1 MRSFLFPAAALSLL
15 TFCTPGNNRQT
26 GETGMA
32 GGAGGQSSSDTMA
45 SSSSTMSSANSS
57 SAAADTA
64 TNNATSPTTPAAIL
78 SQLSMANTMEI
89 QLSKMAQKKA
99 SSPKVKQVAARL
111 LADHSKNESQL
122 KALAKQLNVT
132 LTPSAGGNPTAA
144 DSAAMPSEL
153 QGKSG
158 AQFDQAFVQHEIDDH
173 QSNIQKIQSQ
183 MLPSAQ
189 NAQVKSY
196 LQKTVTAM
204 QGHLASLQ
212 QAQKQLS
219 SS

>member
-1 MRSFLFPAAALSLL
+1 MRTVLFPAAALALL
-15 TFCTPGNNRQT
+15 TFCTPGNNRQS

-45 SSSSTMSSANSS
+45 SSSAANSS

-64 TNNATSPTTPAAIL
+64 TNNAASPATPAAIL

-99 SSPKVKQVAARL
+99 SSPKVKQVAAKL
-111 LADHSKNESQL
+111 LADHSKNEAQL

-173 QSNIQKIQSQ
+173 QSNIEKIQTQ

>member
-1 MRSFLFPAAALSLL
+1 MRTVLFPAAALALL
-15 TFCTPGNNRQT
+15 TFCTPGNNRQS
-26 GETGMA
+26 GDTGMA

-45 SSSSTMSSANSS
+45 STSSANSA

-64 TNNATSPTTPAAIL
+64 TNNAASPTTPAAIL

-89 QLSKMAQKKA
+89 QLTKMAQKKA
-99 SSPKVKQVAARL
+99 SSPKVKQVAAKL
-111 LADHSKNESQL
+111 LADHSKNEAQL
-122 KALAKQLNVT
+122 KTLAKQLNVT
-132 LTPSAGGNPTAA
+132 LTPSAGADPSAA

-158 AQFDQAFVQHEIDDH
+158 AEFDQAFVQHEIDDH
-173 QSNIQKIQSQ
+173 QSNIQKIQNQ

>member
-1 MRSFLFPAAALSLL
+1 MRTVLFPAAALALL
-15 TFCTPGNNRQT
+15 TFCTPGNNRQS

-45 SSSSTMSSANSS
+45 SSSSANSS

-64 TNNATSPTTPAAIL
+64 TNNAASPTTPAAIL

-99 SSPKVKQVAARL
+99 SSPKVKQVAAKL
-111 LADHSKNESQL
+111 LADHSKNEAQL
-122 KALAKQLNVT
+122 KTLAKQLNVT

-173 QSNIQKIQSQ
+173 QSNIEKIQTQ

>member
-1 MRSFLFPAAALSLL
+1 MRTVLFPAAALALL
-15 TFCTPGNNRQT
+15 TFCTPGNNNRQS

-45 SSSSTMSSANSS
+45 SSSSANAS

-64 TNNATSPTTPAAIL
+64 TNNAASPTTPAAIL
-78 SQLSMANTMEI
+78 SQFSMANTMEI
-89 QLSKMAQKKA
+89 QLSKMAAKKA
-99 SSPKVKQVAARL
+99 SSPKVKQVAAKL
-111 LADHSKNESQL
+111 LADHTKNEAQV

-132 LTPSAGGNPTAA
+132 LTPSAGANPGAA

-173 QSNIQKIQSQ
+173 QSNIEKIQSQ
-183 MLPSAQ
+183 MLPS
-189 NAQVKSY
+189 VE
-196 LQKTVTAM
+196 
-204 QGHLASLQ
+204 
-212 QAQKQLS
+212 
-219 SS
+219 

>member
-1 MRSFLFPAAALSLL
+1 
-15 TFCTPGNNRQT
+15 
-26 GETGMA
+26 MA

-45 SSSSTMSSANSS
+45 SSSSANSS

-64 TNNATSPTTPAAIL
+64 TNNAASPTTPAAIL

-99 SSPKVKQVAARL
+99 SSPKVKQVAAKL
-111 LADHSKNESQL
+111 LADHSKNEAQL
-122 KALAKQLNVT
+122 KTLAKQLNVT

-173 QSNIQKIQSQ
+173 QSNIEKIQTQ

>member
-1 MRSFLFPAAALSLL
+1 MRPVLFPAAALALL
-15 TFCTPGNNRQT
+15 TFCTPGNNRQS

-45 SSSSTMSSANSS
+45 SSSSANSS

-64 TNNATSPTTPAAIL
+64 TNNAASPTTPAAIL

-89 QLSKMAQKKA
+89 QLTKMAQRKA
-99 SSPKVKQVAARL
+99 SSPKVKQVAAKL
-111 LADHSKNESQL
+111 LADHSKNEAQL
-122 KALAKQLNVT
+122 KTLAKQLNVT
-132 LTPSAGGNPTAA
+132 LTPSAGGNPNEA

-173 QSNIQKIQSQ
+173 QSNIEKIQTQ